1 MKTSKCLMG
10 ILLSS
15 VLLIGSVFAANTLSQ
30 DVLDGLMDKKIQ
42 IEENNT
48 IRFNTIRL
56 ISSEIANSN
65 RDCTDCEF
73 DFTPYGSEC
82 CDSAWDEFGI
92 NCADL
97 EANYNWDC
105 SGCACPGDEEGECGD
120 GNCNINEDCETCEA
134 DCGVC
139 GECDAGFVADCADN
153 DCCPESWI
161 GDGFADCED
170 QAYGCDLTC
179 YDMDGGDCA
188 DPFCGDGVCNGSET
202 EADCPE
208 DCTAGSECSEG
219 FCDEGTYWDGFSCYD
234 CSYCTDISDDSACDD
249 PYDCCGM
256 CGGTADGTCG
266 DPVCGDGFCNGDE
279 TYETCPDDCTAPGEC
294 DDGYVADCA
303 DDDCCPES
311 WIGDGFADCED
322 QAYGCD
328 LTCYDMDGGDCADPF
343 CGDGVCNGSETE
355 ADCPEDCASSETVQT
370 VNLIGQLTDLNA
382 AIRHGVSL
390 ALIALH

>member
-1 MKTSKCLMG
+1 MEEIMKTSKCLMG

-30 DVLDGLMDKKIQ
+30 DVINGLINKKNQ
-42 IEENNT
+42 IEENNS
-48 IRFNTIRL
+48 IKFNTMRS

-139 GECDAGFVADCADN
+139 GECDAGYITDCVDD

-161 GDGFADCED
+161 GDGFEDCED

-179 YDMDGGDCA
+179 YDNDGGDCDVDDDSPDA
-188 DPFCGDGVCNGSET
+188 ESESRDG
-202 EADCPE
+202 A
-208 DCTAGSECSEG
+208 CTPDSGA
-219 FCDEGTYWDGFSCYD
+219 CDGRYD
-234 CSYCTDISDDSACDD
+234 CS
-249 PYDCCGM
+249 
-256 CGGTADGTCG
+256 DGE
-266 DPVCGDGFCNGDE
+266 DE
-279 TYETCPDDCTAPGEC
+279 T
-294 DDGYVADCA
+294 
-303 DDDCCPES
+303 
-311 WIGDGFADCED
+311 
-322 QAYGCD
+322 
-328 LTCYDMDGGDCADPF
+328 DGG
-343 CGDGVCNGSETE
+343 G
-355 ADCPEDCASSETVQT
+355 
-370 VNLIGQLTDLNA
+370 A
-382 AIRHGVSL
+382 A
-390 ALIALH
+390 